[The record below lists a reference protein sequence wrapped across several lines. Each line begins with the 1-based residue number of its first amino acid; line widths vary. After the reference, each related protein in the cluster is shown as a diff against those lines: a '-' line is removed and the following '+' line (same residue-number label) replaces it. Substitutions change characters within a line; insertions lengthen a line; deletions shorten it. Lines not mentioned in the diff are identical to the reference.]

1 MIRKI
6 YLEGELG
13 EKYGK
18 VLTLDV
24 NSFQEVFKLLD
35 ANFPGFKN
43 DLVKYHENGVGFL
56 LEVGE
61 HGVQNEEEV
70 FFPVAEGDMV
80 ITPLPAGAKSGIGK
94 ILAAIVIIAAT
105 VMITVATG
113 GTGATFAS
121 AFMQLGSLGQVA
133 VLTAMSIGM
142 SLAMAGIQQ
151 LMAPDPAT
159 DSRGPQAYLFNGSEQ
174 NIIEGDPVPILY
186 GELRVPGRPISI
198 GVASNANVYY
208 SGINTG
214 GMSTP
219 GDSNYNSGYNSTN
232 DGEVSQEHR

>member
-43 DLVKYHENGVGFL
+43 DLVKSHEKGVGFL

-80 ITPLPAGAKSGIGK
+80 ITPLPAGAKSGVGK

-105 VMITVATG
+105 VIITTTMG
-113 GTGATFAS
+113 PGAGMSFAN
-121 AFMQLGSLGQVA
+121 AFMALGTAGQVA

-142 SLAMAGIQQ
+142 SLAMAGLQQ

-159 DSRGPQAYLFNGSEQ
+159 DSRAP
-174 NIIEGDPVPILY
+174 
-186 GELRVPGRPISI
+186 
-198 GVASNANVYY
+198 
-208 SGINTG
+208 
-214 GMSTP
+214 
-219 GDSNYNSGYNSTN
+219 
-232 DGEVSQEHR
+232 